1 MTLFQFLLRR
11 AGLTLL
17 VMFGVTLMTFVLTHV
32 VPADPVVA
40 YLGDH
45 APPDLVVKVR
55 HEVGLDRPLPVQYVI
70 YLRDLIHG
78 NLGISIKD
86 NRPVSRD
93 LEQYLPATVELATA
107 ALLVAIA
114 IGVPAGIVSALYK
127 DRWPDQAARIFALA
141 GTSLPIFYLALL
153 LLGILYVRLGVLPGP
168 GQLGVFTMPPPRV
181 TGMVAIDALLA
192 GDWAAL
198 RDALHHLALPAIVL
212 GYYQTG
218 LITRITRGSLLEVL
232 RQDYVRTARAKG
244 VAERRVVLAHALR
257 NALLPTVTVVGLA
270 FGGLLSGA
278 VLTETIFSWPGIGRY
293 ATNSAINVDIPAV
306 LGVTLVIAVIYSI
319 ANLAVDVLYAYLDP
333 QIRYT

>member
-1 MTLFQFLLRR
+1 MTLLQFLVRR
-11 AGLTLL
+11 AGLT
-17 VMFGVTLMTFVLTHV
+17 VFVVFGVTLITFVLTHV

-45 APPDLVVKVR
+45 APPDLVEKAR
-55 HEVGLDRPLPVQYVI
+55 HEFGLDRPLPVQYVI
-70 YLRDLIHG
+70 YLRDLTHG

-93 LEQYLPATVELATA
+93 LEQYLPATVELSTA
-107 ALLVAIA
+107 ALLVAIV
-114 IGVPAGIVSALYK
+114 IGVPAGIVSAVYK

-153 LLGILYVRLGVLPGP
+153 LLGVLYVKLGVLPGP
-168 GQLGVFTMPPPRV
+168 GQLNIYTSPPPHV
-181 TGMVAIDALLA
+181 TGMVAVDALLA

-198 RDALHHLALPAIVL
+198 QDALRHLVLPAAVL

-218 LITRITRGSLLEVL
+218 LITRMTRGSLLEVL

-244 VAERRVVLAHALR
+244 VSERRVVLAHALR

-278 VLTETIFSWPGIGRY
+278 VLTETIFAWPGIGRY
-293 ATNSAINVDIPAV
+293 ATNSAVNVDIPAI
-306 LGVTLVIAVIYSI
+306 LGVTLIIAVIYSV
-319 ANLAVDVLYAYLDP
+319 ANLVVDVLYAYLDP
-333 QIRYT
+333 QIRYS

>member
-1 MTLFQFLLRR
+1 MTLLQYLVRR
-11 AGLTLL
+11 AGLTVL
-17 VMFGVTLMTFVLTHV
+17 VIFGVTLITFVLTHV
-32 VPADPVVA
+32 VPADPVIA
-40 YLGDH
+40 YVGDH
-45 APPDLVVKVR
+45 APLDLVEKAR
-55 HEVGLDRPLPVQYVI
+55 HEFGLDRPLPVQYVV
-70 YLRDLIHG
+70 YLRDLVHG

-93 LEQYLPATVELATA
+93 LEQYLPATVELSTA

-114 IGVPAGIVSALYK
+114 IGVPAGIVSAVYK
-127 DRWPDQAARIFALA
+127 DRWPDQIARMFALT

-153 LLGILYVRLGVLPGP
+153 LLGVLYVKLGVLPGP
-168 GQLGVFTMPPPRV
+168 GQLNIYTSPPPHV
-181 TGMVAIDALLA
+181 TGMVAVDALLA
-192 GDWAAL
+192 RDWAAL
-198 RDALHHLALPAIVL
+198 EDALRHLVLPAAVL

-218 LITRITRGSLLEVL
+218 LITRMTRGSLLEVL

-244 VAERRVVLAHALR
+244 VSERRVVLAHALR

-278 VLTETIFSWPGIGRY
+278 VLTETIFAWPGIGRY
-293 ATNSAINVDIPAV
+293 ATNSAVNVDIPAV
-306 LGVTLVIAVIYSI
+306 LGVTLIIAVIYSV

>member
-1 MTLFQFLLRR
+1 MTLLQYLVRR
-11 AGLTLL
+11 AGLTAF
-17 VMFGVTLMTFVLTHV
+17 VVFGVTLITFVLTHV
-32 VPADPVVA
+32 VPADPVIA
-40 YLGDH
+40 YVGDH
-45 APPDLVVKVR
+45 APPDLVEKTR
-55 HEVGLDRPLPVQYVI
+55 HEFGLDRPLPVQYVI
-70 YLRDLIHG
+70 YLRDLAHG

-93 LEQYLPATVELATA
+93 LEQYLPATVELSTA
-107 ALLVAIA
+107 ALLVAIV
-114 IGVPAGIVSALYK
+114 IGMPAGIVSAVYK
-127 DRWPDQAARIFALA
+127 DRWPDQIARLFALT

-153 LLGILYVRLGVLPGP
+153 LLGVLYVRLGVLPGP
-168 GQLGVFTMPPPRV
+168 GQLNIYTAVPPHV
-181 TGMVAIDALLA
+181 TGMVAVDALLA

-198 RDALHHLALPAIVL
+198 QDALRHLVLPAAVL

-218 LITRITRGSLLEVL
+218 LITRMTRGSLLEVL

-244 VAERRVVLAHALR
+244 VSERRVVLAHALR

-278 VLTETIFSWPGIGRY
+278 VLTETIFAWPGIGRY
-293 ATNSAINVDIPAV
+293 ATNSAVNVDIPAV
-306 LGVTLVIAVIYSI
+306 LGVTLIIAVIYSV

>member
-1 MTLFQFLLRR
+1 MTLLQYLVRR

-17 VMFGVTLMTFVLTHV
+17 VIFGVTMITFVLTHV

-45 APPDLVVKVR
+45 APPELVQQAR
-55 HEVGLDRPLPVQYVI
+55 HQFGLDRPLPVQYVI
-70 YLRDLIHG
+70 YLRELIHG
-78 NLGISIKD
+78 NLGISIMD
-86 NRPVSRD
+86 SRPVSAD
-93 LEQYLPATVELATA
+93 LRQYLPATVELATVA
-107 ALLVAIA
+107 MLVAIV
-114 IGVPAGIVSALYK
+114 IGVPAGVASALYK
-127 DRWPDQAARIFALA
+127 DAWPDHVARIFALA

-153 LLGILYVRLGVLPGP
+153 LLGVLYVRTGMLPGP
-168 GQLGVFTMPPPRV
+168 GQLSIYTPPPPHI
-181 TGMVAIDALLA
+181 TGMVAVDALLS
-192 GDWAAL
+192 GDWPALQDAL
-198 RDALHHLALPAIVL
+198 RHLVLPAVVL

-218 LITRITRGSLLEVL
+218 LITRMTRGSLLEVL

-244 VAERRVVLAHALR
+244 VPEGGVVLRHALR

-278 VLTETIFSWPGIGRY
+278 VLTETIFAWPGIGRY
-293 ATNSAINVDIPAV
+293 ATNSVTNVDIPAV

>member
-1 MTLFQFLLRR
+1 MTLLQYLVRR
-11 AGLTLL
+11 AGLTAF
-17 VMFGVTLMTFVLTHV
+17 VVFGVTLITFVLTHV

-45 APPDLVVKVR
+45 APPDLVEKAR
-55 HEVGLDRPLPVQYVI
+55 HEFGLDRPLPVQYVI
-70 YLRDLIHG
+70 YLRDLVHG

-93 LEQYLPATVELATA
+93 LEQYLPATVELSTA

-114 IGVPAGIVSALYK
+114 IGVPAGIVSAVYK
-127 DRWPDQAARIFALA
+127 DRWPDQVARIFALA

-153 LLGILYVRLGVLPGP
+153 LLGVLYVRLGVLPGP
-168 GQLGVFTMPPPRV
+168 GQLNIYTSPPPHV
-181 TGMVAIDALLA
+181 TGMVAVDALLA

-198 RDALHHLALPAIVL
+198 QDALWHLVLPAAVL

-218 LITRITRGSLLEVL
+218 LITRMTRGSLLEVL

-244 VAERRVVLAHALR
+244 VSERRVVLAHALR

-278 VLTETIFSWPGIGRY
+278 VLTETIFAWPGIGRY
-293 ATNSAINVDIPAV
+293 ATNSAVNVDIPAV
-306 LGVTLVIAVIYSI
+306 LGVTLIIAVIYSV
-319 ANLAVDVLYAYLDP
+319 ANLVVDVLYAYLDP
-333 QIRYT
+333 QIRYS